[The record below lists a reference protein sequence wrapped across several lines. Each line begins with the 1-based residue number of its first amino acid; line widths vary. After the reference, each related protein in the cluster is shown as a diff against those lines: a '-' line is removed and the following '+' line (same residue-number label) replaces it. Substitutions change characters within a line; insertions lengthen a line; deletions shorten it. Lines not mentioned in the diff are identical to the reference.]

1 MQSSVKK
8 IVLLI
13 ICILCVFIVHAQ
25 EKNSCDSTY
34 LQNATNIATADP
46 CLLAGANYI
55 LEHPLI
61 GNSKLYYNYMG
72 FILEWMDKTPDFSFS
87 LNSKVLELCKDDNLS
102 LFNVYLTC
110 LAKAAIETKKN
121 YVPVAIKLF
130 VAYLEKP
137 ENKVK
142 RTSKIKKMI
151 ADVQED
157 KLEKYI

>member
-1 MQSSVKK
+1 
-8 IVLLI
+8 
-13 ICILCVFIVHAQ
+13 
-25 EKNSCDSTY
+25 
-34 LQNATNIATADP
+34 
-46 CLLAGANYI
+46 
-55 LEHPLI
+55 
-61 GNSKLYYNYMG
+61 
-72 FILEWMDKTPDFSFS
+72 MDKTPDFSFS

-110 LAKAAIETKKN
+110 LAKAAIETKKK
-121 YVPVAIKLF
+121 YVPGAIKLF